1 MKILV
6 ADYLYKDI
14 KNNLNSFVKNPDDII
29 VLNTY
34 AFDVEMR
41 TCSSHMFITDDKLP
55 YYLETFKD
63 YIIDKETL

>member
-14 KNNLNSFVKNPDDII
+14 KDHLNNFVKNPEDII

>member
-1 MKILV
+1 MKLLI
-6 ADYLYKDI
+6 ADWRYKTD
-14 KNNLNSFVKNPDDII
+14 KDDFNSFVKNPDDII

-41 TCSSHMFITDDKLP
+41 VLENHIFITDDNLP

>member
-6 ADYLYKDI
+6 ADWYYKFYKEDFD
-14 KNNLNSFVKNPDDII
+14 NFVKNPEDII

-41 TCSSHMFITDDKLP
+41 TCSSHMFITDDRLP